1 MMFETRKLGGSVDS
15 QKKNI
20 DALTNFQTKITVDI
34 DALEEPLKTV
44 GKFIEQ
50 KEKLEFERTAYIKLF
65 ELQANA
71 LRQLQ
76 DLNSRCAIFLD
87 HAKVHWPGRDSTRF
101 ELLRCKVSINELE
114 SVINYARE
122 ALSRLTEPGDLAQNL
137 INLEMQITRYGTDR
151 LLMTVET
158 IIKRAAI
165 QRGDVVEAARAI
177 RG

>member
-1 MMFETRKLGGSVDS
+1 MMFEIRKLGGSVES

-20 DALTNFQTKITVDI
+20 DVLTNFQSKISVEI

-44 GKFIEQ
+44 ARFIAQ
-50 KEKLEFERTAYIKLF
+50 KEKFEFERTAYIKLF

-87 HAKVHWPGRDSTRF
+87 HARVNWPGRDSTKF

-114 SVINYARE
+114 SVTNYAKQ
-122 ALSRLTEPGDLAQNL
+122 ALSRLTEPGELAQKL
-137 INLEMQITRYGTDR
+137 IDVEMQITRHGSDR
-151 LLMTVET
+151 LLIAVENV
-158 IIKRAAI
+158 IKRVAI
-165 QRGDVVEAARAI
+165 QRGDIVETAKAV

>member
-34 DALEEPLKTV
+34 DALEEPLKTI

-76 DLNSRCAIFLD
+76 DLNSRRAIFLESCQG
-87 HAKVHWPGRDSTRF
+87 ALAWQRFNKV
-101 ELLRCKVSINELE
+101 
-114 SVINYARE
+114 
-122 ALSRLTEPGDLAQNL
+122 
-137 INLEMQITRYGTDR
+137 
-151 LLMTVET
+151 
-158 IIKRAAI
+158 
-165 QRGDVVEAARAI
+165 
-177 RG
+177 